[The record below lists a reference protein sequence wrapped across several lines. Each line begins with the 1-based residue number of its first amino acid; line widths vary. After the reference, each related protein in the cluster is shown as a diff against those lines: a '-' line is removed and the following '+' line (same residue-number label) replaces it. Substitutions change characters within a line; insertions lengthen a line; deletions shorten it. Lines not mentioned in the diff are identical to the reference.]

1 MAETL
6 TGMPI
11 KKAFVVHGA
20 EGWDE
25 ATPIGEFLMYE
36 VTPGNLKKYVRHPND
51 FGLPVCQVESLL
63 GDDADYNA
71 RELERV
77 FTGQDKGPHRDA
89 LVMGVSLIMEL
100 IGKTSNPKEG
110 VSIATEVIDS
120 GNAAK
125 YLSDFKDFFV

>member
-1 MAETL
+1 M
-6 TGMPI
+6 
-11 KKAFVVHGA
+11 
-20 EGWDE
+20 
-25 ATPIGEFLMYE
+25 
-36 VTPGNLKKYVRHPND
+36 
-51 FGLPVCQVESLL
+51 PVCQPESLL
-63 GDDADYNA
+63 GDDAIYNA

-89 LVMGVSLIMEL
+89 LAMGVSLIMEL

-125 YLSDFKDFFV
+125 YLNNFKDFFA